1 MTYFQHDSLLNQVIV
16 FKNNSFQNNEDNR
29 NIFVK
34 FPLAIL
40 AVIYTVLIFLT
51 MFK

>member
-1 MTYFQHDSLLNQVIV
+1 MHIV
-16 FKNNSFQNNEDNR
+16 ARS
-29 NIFVK
+29 IVLTVLAV
-34 FPLAIL
+34 LAIL